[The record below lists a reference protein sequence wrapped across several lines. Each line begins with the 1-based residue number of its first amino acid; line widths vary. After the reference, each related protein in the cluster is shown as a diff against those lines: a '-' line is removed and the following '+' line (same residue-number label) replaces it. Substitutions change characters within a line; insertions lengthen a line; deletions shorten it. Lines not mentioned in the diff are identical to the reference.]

1 MTVISNEYSAEEIA
15 AAEFASERQGMI
27 SNVED
32 QRGWLVISPR
42 ATQLVVHTG
51 HAVEEADPPS

>member
-1 MTVISNEYSAEEIA
+1 
-15 AAEFASERQGMI
+15 MI

-42 ATQLVVHTG
+42 AKQLVVHTG
-51 HAVEEADPPS
+51 HAVEEADPTLVTNAILEVVRAARPADSPG